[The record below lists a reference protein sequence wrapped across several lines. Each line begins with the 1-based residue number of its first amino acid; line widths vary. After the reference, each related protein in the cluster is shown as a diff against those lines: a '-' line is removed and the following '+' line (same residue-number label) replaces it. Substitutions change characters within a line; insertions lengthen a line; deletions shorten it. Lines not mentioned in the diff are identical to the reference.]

1 MTILNPYLSFTD
13 DAREAMEFYR
23 SVFGGEL
30 TLSTFGEFP
39 GMVQDPAENELVMHA
54 QLTTAE
60 GLTLMGSDTP
70 AHMAF
75 ERPANISLSL
85 SGDDE
90 GVLQGYWNALAEGGT
105 VTMPMS
111 ETFWSPR
118 FGMLTDRFG
127 TSWMVGAE
135 QPADKMDCG

>member
-54 QLTTAE
+54 QLTTAD

-105 VTMPMS
+105 VTMPF
-111 ETFWSPR
+111 ETPPWGGK
-118 FGMLTDRFG
+118 FGMLVDKYGF
-127 TSWMVGAE
+127 SWMIA
-135 QPADKMDCG
+135 ANAAS

>member
-39 GMVQDPAENELVMHA
+39 GMVQDQAENELVMHA

-105 VTMPMS
+105 VTMPF
-111 ETFWSPR
+111 ETPPWGGK
-118 FGMLTDRFG
+118 FGMLVDKYGF
-127 TSWMVGAE
+127 SWMIA
-135 QPADKMDCG
+135 ANAAS

>member
-1 MTILNPYLSFTD
+1 
-13 DAREAMEFYR
+13 MEFYR

-105 VTMPMS
+105 VTMPF
-111 ETFWSPR
+111 ETPPWGGK
-118 FGMLTDRFG
+118 FGMLVDKYGF
-127 TSWMVGAE
+127 SWMIA
-135 QPADKMDCG
+135 ANAAS

>member
-1 MTILNPYLSFTD
+1 MTILNPYLSFKD

-39 GMVQDPAENELVMHA
+39 RMVQDPAENELVMHA
-54 QLTTAE
+54 QLTTAD

-90 GVLQGYWNALAEGGT
+90 GVLRGYWNALAEGGT
-105 VTMPMS
+105 VAMPF
-111 ETFWSPR
+111 ETPPWGGK
-118 FGMLTDRFG
+118 FGMLVDKYGF
-127 TSWMVGAE
+127 SWMLA
-135 QPADKMDCG
+135 ANAAS

>member
-1 MTILNPYLSFTD
+1 MTILNPYLSFKD

-54 QLTTAE
+54 QLTTAD

-105 VTMPMS
+105 VTMPF
-111 ETFWSPR
+111 ETPPWGGK
-118 FGMLTDRFG
+118 FGMLVDKYGF
-127 TSWMVGAE
+127 SWMLA
-135 QPADKMDCG
+135 ANAMS

>member
-1 MTILNPYLSFTD
+1 MTILNPYLSFKD

-105 VTMPMS
+105 VTMPF
-111 ETFWSPR
+111 ETPPWGGK
-118 FGMLTDRFG
+118 FGMLVDKYGF
-127 TSWMVGAE
+127 SWMIA
-135 QPADKMDCG
+135 ANAAS

>member
-1 MTILNPYLSFTD
+1 MTILNPYLSFKD

-54 QLTTAE
+54 QLTTAD

-85 SGDDE
+85 SGDDD
-90 GVLQGYWNALAEGGT
+90 GVLQGYWDALAEGGT
-105 VTMPMS
+105 VTMPF
-111 ETFWSPR
+111 ETPPWGGK
-118 FGMLTDRFG
+118 FGMLVDKYGF
-127 TSWMVGAE
+127 SWMIA
-135 QPADKMDCG
+135 ANAAS

>member
-105 VTMPMS
+105 VTMPF
-111 ETFWSPR
+111 ETPPWGGK
-118 FGMLTDRFG
+118 FGMLVDKYGF
-127 TSWMVGAE
+127 SWMIA
-135 QPADKMDCG
+135 ANAAS

>member
-1 MTILNPYLSFTD
+1 
-13 DAREAMEFYR
+13 MEFYR

-54 QLTTAE
+54 QLTTAD

-90 GVLQGYWNALAEGGT
+90 GVLQGYWDALAEGGT
-105 VTMPMS
+105 GTMPF
-111 ETFWSPR
+111 ETPPWGGK
-118 FGMLTDRFG
+118 FGMLVDKYGF
-127 TSWMVGAE
+127 SWMIA
-135 QPADKMDCG
+135 ANAAS

>member
-1 MTILNPYLSFTD
+1 MTILNPYLSFKD

-54 QLTTAE
+54 QLTTAD

-105 VTMPMS
+105 VTMPF
-111 ETFWSPR
+111 ETPPWGGK
-118 FGMLTDRFG
+118 FGMLVDKYGF
-127 TSWMVGAE
+127 SWMIA
-135 QPADKMDCG
+135 ANAAS